1 MTVYGEFLFAE
12 NFITGMVIL
21 LLTGKLCSRQNS
33 KSGILLGSL
42 MCGVYSF
49 VLFIPMVWPAALL
62 CRLLFSFLVIL
73 GAFGYGSR
81 VCCLKT
87 TAVFYIVS
95 FLMGG
100 VTIALMYLTKVPG
113 LSANGSVYLHGIT
126 YLQVA
131 TGVLATW
138 VLGSWLADF
147 IRGKLQREKV
157 YTSLEVEIGEKRWE
171 LCAFVDTGN
180 FLKDPVSGRP
190 AVVLS
195 ATFGQR
201 LMAEMAAEMKELLIC
216 RTCVI
221 PYRCVGQK
229 GVLQGVRPD
238 RIIVQ
243 GQSIE
248 QIVLA
253 VSREDFTGEK
263 GRQPYEALLQQQL
276 LEGGLLEDA
285 Q

>member
-1 MTVYGEFLFAE
+1 MTVYGEFLFLE

-21 LLTGKLCSRQNS
+21 ILTGKLCGRRQS
-33 KSGILLGSL
+33 KSGILLGAL
-42 MCGVYSF
+42 LCGAYSF
-49 VLFIPMVWPAALL
+49 VLFVPMVWPVALL

-73 GAFGYGSR
+73 GAFGYDSR
-81 VCCLKT
+81 ICCLKT

-100 VTIALMYLTKVPG
+100 ITIALMYLTKVPG

-131 TGVLATW
+131 AGVLATW

-147 IRGKLQREKV
+147 IKGKLQREKV
-157 YTSLEVEIGEKRWE
+157 FTSMEVEIGEKRWE
-171 LCAFVDTGN
+171 ICAFVDTGN

-195 ATFGQR
+195 ASFGQR
-201 LMAEMAAEMKELLIC
+201 LMNELADEMKELSLC

-229 GVLQGVRPD
+229 GILQGIRPD
-238 RIIVQ
+238 RIIVE
-243 GQSIE
+243 GKPIE

-253 VSREDFTGEK
+253 VSREDFTGQK
-263 GRQPYEALLQQQL
+263 GRRPYEALLQQQL
-276 LEGGLLEDA
+276 LEGGMLENV